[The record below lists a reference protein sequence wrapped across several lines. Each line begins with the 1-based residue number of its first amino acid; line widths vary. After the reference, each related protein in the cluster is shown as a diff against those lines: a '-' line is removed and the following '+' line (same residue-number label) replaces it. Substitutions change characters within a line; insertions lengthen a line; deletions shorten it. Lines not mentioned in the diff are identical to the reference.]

1 MHETDDTI
9 SSSPRR
15 LRLWL
20 VGLLCLLAGIVLGRA
35 FFPLEVPKPFIIE
48 KEKRV
53 EVPVE
58 RIVEKRVEVPVERIV
73 EKRVEVPV
81 DKIVYRDRPSAA
93 VAPAPRGWAGLQE
106 GADESQVRALLG
118 NPLKVMTSGYTA
130 WEYPNFGHV
139 MFYNGRLIRWSE
151 PAR

>member
-20 VGLLCLLAGIVLGRA
+20 VGLLCLLAGMVLGRA
-35 FFPLEVPKPFIIE
+35 FFPL
-48 KEKRV
+48 
-53 EVPVE
+53 E
-58 RIVEKRVEVPVERIV
+58 RIVEKRVEVPVE
-73 EKRVEVPV
+73 
-81 DKIVYRDRPSAA
+81 KIVYRDRPAAA
-93 VAPAPRGWAGLQE
+93 VAPAPQGWAGLQE
-106 GADESQVRALLG
+106 GLNEEQVRALLG